1 MTHATDILVHSGRYF
16 DFENL
21 AGNVI
26 DIEDIAQGLSNVCR
40 FGGQVPEFYSV
51 AQHSVLVFQLLRDV
65 LGVSD
70 PATLMQG
77 LLHDATE
84 AYLGDV
90 VSPLKRLLGGYQAI
104 ETRLNVFVM
113 RHFNLPLELPP
124 AVKRAD
130 LMALAIEKRELWG
143 NRDEWA
149 VLQGVPETPW
159 ELTPYSPRVAR
170 SAFMR
175 TFQYM
180 ERERKLAL

>member
-21 AGNVI
+21 TDNVI
-26 DIEDIAQGLSNVCR
+26 DIEDIAQGLSNTCR
-40 FGGQVPEFYSV
+40 FGGQCPEFYSV

-65 LGVSD
+65 LGVGD
-70 PATLMQG
+70 PADLTQG
-77 LLHDATE
+77 LLHDGTE

-90 VSPLKRLLGGYQAI
+90 VSPLKRLLPGYRRAEHTLQRYIMTHFCLPI
-104 ETRLNVFVM
+104 ELDDR
-113 RHFNLPLELPP
+113 
-124 AVKRAD
+124 VKQAD

-159 ELTPYSPRVAR
+159 SLMPQSPRVAR
-170 SAFMR
+170 GAFMR
-175 TFQYM
+175 AFQYM

>member
-26 DIEDIAQGLSNVCR
+26 DIEDIAQGLSNTCR

-70 PATLMQG
+70 PAVLMQG
-77 LLHDATE
+77 LLHDGTE

-90 VSPLKRLLGGYQAI
+90 VSPFKRMLPEYKRMEQ
-104 ETRLNVFVM
+104 RLNLYVM
-113 RHFNLPLELPP
+113 ARFDLPAELNDL
-124 AVKRAD
+124 VKMAD
-130 LMALAIEKRELWG
+130 LMALSIEKRELWG
-143 NRDEWA
+143 NSDDWL

-159 ELTPYSPRVAR
+159 TLLPQSPRVAR
-170 SAFMR
+170 AAFMR
-175 TFQYM
+175 AFQYM